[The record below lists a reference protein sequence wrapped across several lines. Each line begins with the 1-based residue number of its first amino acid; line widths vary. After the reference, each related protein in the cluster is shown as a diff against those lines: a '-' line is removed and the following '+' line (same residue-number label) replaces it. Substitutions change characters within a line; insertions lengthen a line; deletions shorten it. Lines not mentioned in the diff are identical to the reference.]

1 MSFQQAIECRNWC
14 QGQILNVCCCFYF
27 INHDRVLHFGAP
39 TSYVAALSLLSLG
52 ILYKFDSILITN
64 EMTTKEKTKI

>member
-1 MSFQQAIECRNWC
+1 MFA
-14 QGQILNVCCCFYF
+14 VVF
-27 INHDRVLHFGAP
+27 INHDRVLHFGSP

-64 EMTTKEKTKI
+64 EMTTKEKTKIQFSTSNSTFNGHEIT